1 MQRLLPEKSQKIY
14 ILRKGLDTVE
24 SLSVEV
30 KGPKASNFTV
40 SEAFSSILL
49 STLSSSIV
57 AGTKSRAFVYSVLIQ
72 GGLG

>member
-1 MQRLLPEKSQKIY
+1 M
-14 ILRKGLDTVE
+14 KGLDTVE

-30 KGPKASNFTV
+30 KGPKVSNFTV

-57 AGTKSRAFVYSVLIQ
+57 AGTKSRAFVY
-72 GGLG
+72 